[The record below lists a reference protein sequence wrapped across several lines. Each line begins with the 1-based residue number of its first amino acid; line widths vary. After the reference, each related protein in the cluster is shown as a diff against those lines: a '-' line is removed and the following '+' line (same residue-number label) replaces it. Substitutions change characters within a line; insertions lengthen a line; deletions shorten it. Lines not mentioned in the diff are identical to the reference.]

1 MFRCC
6 RRAGSAHGLF
16 VTLEI
21 RDVGQ
26 RQGRLALNAAR
37 PRICENGKLHARSSH
52 DWLRT
57 AHVRQMLSA
66 GVNAPAPCIN
76 RSDAELIKAIR
87 QLMAVNFQV
96 FGGRRTSPFPGFSD

>member
-26 RQGRLALNAAR
+26 RQGRLALER
-37 PRICENGKLHARSSH
+37 FHIER
-52 DWLRT
+52 
-57 AHVRQMLSA
+57 
-66 GVNAPAPCIN
+66 
-76 RSDAELIKAIR
+76 
-87 QLMAVNFQV
+87 
-96 FGGRRTSPFPGFSD
+96 